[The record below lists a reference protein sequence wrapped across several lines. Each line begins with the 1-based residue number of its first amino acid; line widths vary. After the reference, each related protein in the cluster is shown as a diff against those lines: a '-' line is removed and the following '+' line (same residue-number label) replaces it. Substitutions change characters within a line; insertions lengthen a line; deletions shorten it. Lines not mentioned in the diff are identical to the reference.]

1 MSRVRVLSV
10 LAAGGAAG
18 AAAATAVDL
27 LDGADPRWTVAANL
41 LLVPSAAVLAGDA
54 GRAAAGPVAAL
65 CWLGVPVGL
74 VGAAL
79 GDRAGGTWWRLAL
92 EASWWIGVA
101 LAVRSSRPGLA
112 VLTGLAAVSA
122 SASAAITGLQLPQPV
137 AAGAGLPAAMT
148 VAWAAWAAL
157 DLAVRPA
164 AGSNA
169 PAVRP
174 R

>member
-1 MSRVRVLSV
+1 
-10 LAAGGAAG
+10 
-18 AAAATAVDL
+18 
-27 LDGADPRWTVAANL
+27 
-41 LLVPSAAVLAGDA
+41 
-54 GRAAAGPVAAL
+54 
-65 CWLGVPVGL
+65 
-74 VGAAL
+74 
-79 GDRAGGTWWRLAL
+79 
-92 EASWWIGVA
+92 VA